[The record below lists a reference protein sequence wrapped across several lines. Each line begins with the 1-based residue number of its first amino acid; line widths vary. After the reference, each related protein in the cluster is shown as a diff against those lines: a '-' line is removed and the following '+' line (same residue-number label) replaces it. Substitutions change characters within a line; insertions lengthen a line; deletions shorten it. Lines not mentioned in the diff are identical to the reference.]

1 MWNCNSTSYVKFYS
15 WQIERVS
22 LRFWHPFFCF
32 LFLPR
37 EKIGLLGLM
46 KFVLAIYCLLTFL
59 TFPIFSTSPVWLT
72 DFFVC
77 CTSDKRFANFAKK
90 SVKLSC
96 FFQLRN
102 GVVRVLFCPRLV
114 ALFFHIYLFSH
125 GFVVIHRDLNVHKL
139 GWNKYDVV
147 NFC

>member
-1 MWNCNSTSYVKFYS
+1 MSNSIRDKSSGSACASDILSFVFSFSLEKKLVYSDLWNFFSLFTAYIFY
-15 WQIERVS
+15 IP
-22 LRFWHPFFCF
+22 L
-32 LFLPR
+32 
-37 EKIGLLGLM
+37 
-46 KFVLAIYCLLTFL
+46 
-59 TFPIFSTSPVWLT
+59 IFNQPCLT

-77 CTSDKRFANFAKK
+77 CTSDKRFASFAKK